1 MDWTSAIIM
10 VFTFGDNY
18 CFNRQG
24 DVFWTKALNGL
35 NLMGKYYD
43 DVVNV
48 GGNYSVWKD
57 RINVT
62 TSLYDGR
69 YWSVGVYFRVCLK

>member
-1 MDWTSAIIM
+1 M

-57 RINVT
+57 RINLT
-62 TSLYDGR
+62 ASLYDGK
-69 YWSVGVYFRVCLK
+69 YWSVELYFRVCLK